1 MANFASAATQI
12 AGNALVRT
20 ASAIAINQATSYISR
35 AFDNRIFEGP
45 RLDSFRLQTSRDGA
59 PMPRVFGRV
68 RLAGQVIWASH
79 VRETTTET
87 PVGGK
92 GGGPTQREF
101 SYSISFAIGLCEGE
115 IAGVE
120 RIWANGAPLETAGLD
135 MRVYRGTKD
144 QMPDPIIAATEGKE
158 APAFRGTA
166 YVVFEDFPLAAYGNR
181 LPQFNFEVA
190 RSGKRLGRLENQIQS
205 VCLLPGSGEF
215 AYATEIIEESLRP
228 GQTRPLNMNNLSG
241 QADIEC
247 ALDQLQATLPNCRN
261 VSIISSWFASSTDI
275 ANCDIRPGAERRVR
289 NLRNATWQVGR
300 DTRNQAYIV
309 STDEEGRPNFG
320 GTPSD
325 ESLIQAI
332 QSIKARGLTVTLYP
346 FILVDSPGFPWRG
359 RMTGLATD
367 VRSFFGEAA
376 PSDYSVGA
384 GEDHYR
390 AADMG
395 FRNYILSHANLA
407 RRAGG
412 VDRFIIGSEMI
423 GLTTIRDGQNEFPA
437 VTELA
442 NLAADVR
449 TMLGPETGLTYAADW
464 SEYFGFH
471 PQDGS
476 GDVFFHLDDLWS
488 HPAIDAVG
496 IDAYFPLSDWREG
509 AHVDGAIYNDIY
521 DPNYLTGNVE
531 GGEGYDWY
539 YASQADRD
547 AQTRSSIT
555 DWIYR
560 YKDLRSWWSNQHRNI
575 INGVTQAPTKWV
587 PQSKP
592 FWLTEVGCPAVDKGA
607 NQPNLFADG
616 KSVES
621 NIPYYSMGS
630 RDDLVQ
636 RRYLESLIGFWE
648 QSELNP
654 ISEIDARSMIDLSAM
669 SVWAWDARP
678 FPDFP
683 ARSDVWSDGP
693 NWQRGHWISGRLGGV
708 ALQDVISEI
717 CDDVGLEATDLSGVN
732 GLVSGFIIDR
742 PMRAKDA
749 LAPLI
754 DSYDLVVSER
764 EGRVSFA
771 ALSARPVIPISA
783 QHLLAQDGA
792 PIQFTVDDNMTSI
805 RDAQLTF
812 IDATRDYQ
820 VATISARNELAE
832 TVRIAQMQA
841 PILMDPA
848 QAKSIVENRLARSEP
863 SRRTARFSMP
873 IQSAP
878 NVGDVIVLPETDGA
892 WQVLQIRTGLQAD
905 IDCMALPERFTST
918 VVSGGTP
925 AALSTPQWVSEP
937 VALAFDLPGTG
948 GLQVGVL
955 QDPFRATE
963 LGFQSERVTLN
974 NPVKIGALLTDVPF
988 QPATSWDRYSELEIY
1003 MPDGAGFSVP
1013 EIDVLNGA
1021 NRFAIETSRGW
1032 EVIAVANI
1040 TLIGELTYRLDT
1052 LLRGL
1057 NNSDDM
1063 MVEIIPA
1070 GARIVKLDDGLTP
1083 LPIDP
1088 DFIGETLKVEVHS
1101 SGRAGVSAT
1110 HQYRANHL
1118 RPLSV
1123 VHVQVTPV
1131 GEQTQLNWIP
1141 RNLDNSNKI
1150 DPDAQVQITWP
1161 GGELQASGTQ
1171 ALLPIQS
1178 GSNTPVTITPI
1189 DPIGGEGA
1197 SKVIYV

>member
-1 MANFASAATQI
+1 
-12 AGNALVRT
+12 
-20 ASAIAINQATSYISR
+20 
-35 AFDNRIFEGP
+35 
-45 RLDSFRLQTSRDGA
+45 
-59 PMPRVFGRV
+59 MPRVFGRI

-79 VRETTTET
+79 VRETTSDT
-87 PVGGK
+87 PIGGK

-101 SYSISFAIGLCEGE
+101 AYSISFAIGLCEGE

-144 QMPDPIIAATEGKE
+144 QMSDPIIAATEEDE

-166 YVVFEDFPLAAYGNR
+166 YVVFEDFPLGAYGNR
-181 LPQFNFEVA
+181 LPQLTLEVV
-190 RSGKRLGRLENQIQS
+190 RSGKRIGRLENQIQS

-215 AYATEIIEESLRP
+215 AYATEIVEESPRP

-241 QADIEC
+241 QADIER

-275 ANCDIRPGAERRVR
+275 ATCEIRPGVERRVR
-289 NLRNATWQVGR
+289 NLRNGSWQVGR

-332 QSIKARGLTVTLYP
+332 RSIKARGLTVTLYP
-346 FILVDSPGFPWRG
+346 FILVDAPGFPWRG
-359 RMTGLATD
+359 RMTGQAED
-367 VRSFFGEAA
+367 VRAFFGEAA
-376 PSDYSVGA
+376 LSDYSVGA

-390 AADMG
+390 ARDTG

-423 GLTTIRDGQNEFPA
+423 GLTTIRDDQNNFPS

-442 NLAADVR
+442 ELAADVR

-471 PQDGS
+471 PQGGS
-476 GDVFFHLDDLWS
+476 GDVFFHLDELWA
-488 HPAIDAVG
+488 HPAIDAIG

-509 AHVDGAIYNDIY
+509 EHVDGEIYNEIY
-521 DPNYLTGNVE
+521 DPNYLIGNVE

-539 YASQADRD
+539 YASQSDRD
-547 AQTRSSIT
+547 AQIRSPIT
-555 DWIYR
+555 DWVYR
-560 YKDLRSWWSNQHRNI
+560 YKDLRNWWSKEHRNI
-575 INGVTQAPTKWV
+575 INGVAQVPTKWV

-592 FWLTEVGCPAVDKGA
+592 FWLTEIGCPAVDKGA
-607 NQPNLFADG
+607 NQPNLFSDG
-616 KSVES
+616 KSFES
-621 NIPYYSMGS
+621 NIPYYSKGS
-630 RDDLVQ
+630 RDDMIQ
-636 RRYLESLIGFWE
+636 RRYLESLIGYWE
-648 QSELNP
+648 QSEINP
-654 ISEIDARSMIDLSAM
+654 VSDRDGRSMIDLSAI

-683 ARSDVWSDGP
+683 ARTDVWSDGP

-708 ALQDVISEI
+708 SLQDVISEI
-717 CDDVGLEATDLSGVN
+717 CEDVGLNEIDLSGTN
-732 GLVSGFIIDR
+732 GLVSGFVIDR

-764 EGRVSFA
+764 AGQVSFA
-771 ALSARPVIPISA
+771 ALSSFPVMPISA
-783 QHLLAQDGA
+783 QDLLAHDSG
-792 PIQFTVDDNMTSI
+792 PIQFTVDDNMTSL
-805 RDAQLTF
+805 RDARLTF

-820 VATISARNELAE
+820 IATISARNELAE

-848 QAKSIVENRLARSEP
+848 QAKSIVENRLMRSEP

-873 IQSAP
+873 IQEAP
-878 NVGDVIVLPETDGA
+878 NVGDLISLPETDGA
-892 WQVLQIRTGLQAD
+892 WQVVQIRTGQQAD
-905 IDCMALPERFTST
+905 IICMALPTRLTSP

-925 AALSTPQWVSEP
+925 ASVSTPQWVSEP
-937 VALAFDLPGTG
+937 VALTFDLPGTN
-948 GLQVGVL
+948 GLQVGAL
-955 QDPFRATE
+955 QDPFRAAE
-963 LGFQSERVTLN
+963 LSFQSETVTLN
-974 NPVKIGALLTDVPF
+974 TPVKIGALLTDLSF
-988 QPATSWDRYSELEIY
+988 RAATHWDHKSQIEIY
-1003 MPDGAGFSVP
+1003 MPEGAGFSVP

-1021 NRFAIETSRGW
+1021 NRFAIETSQGW
-1032 EVIAVANI
+1032 EVIAAANVS
-1040 TLIGELTYRLDT
+1040 LISEQTYRLHT

-1063 MVEIIPA
+1063 MIGVILA
-1070 GARIVKLDDGLTP
+1070 GARIIKLDSGLGT
-1083 LPIDP
+1083 LRIDE
-1088 DFIGETLKVEVHS
+1088 DFIGEVLDISVS
-1101 SGRAGVSAT
+1101 SVGRAGVSAS
-1110 HQYRANHL
+1110 HQYRAVHL

-1123 VHVQVTPV
+1123 VHVQATPL

-1141 RNLDNSNKI
+1141 RNLDNSDKI
-1150 DPDAQVQITWP
+1150 EPDSQVQITWP
-1161 GGELQASGTQ
+1161 DGDLTVNGTQ
-1171 ALLPIQS
+1171 AVLPIQS
-1178 GSNTPVTITPI
+1178 GSNTPVTITPM
-1189 DPIGGEGA
+1189 DPIGGEGT
-1197 SKVIYV
+1197 SKVIYI

>member
-20 ASAIAINQATSYISR
+20 ASAVAINQATSYISR
-35 AFDNRIFEGP
+35 AFDNRTFEGP

-59 PMPRVFGRV
+59 PMPRIFGRV
-68 RLAGQVIWASH
+68 RLAGQVIWANH
-79 VRETTTET
+79 VRERTTET

-92 GGGPTQREF
+92 GGGPTQRDF
-101 SYSISFAIGLCEGE
+101 AYSISLAIGLCEGE
-115 IAGVE
+115 IAGIE

-135 MRVYRGTKD
+135 MRVYTGTED
-144 QMPDPIIAATEGKE
+144 QMPDPILAATEGE
-158 APAFRGTA
+158 DAPAFRGTA
-166 YVVFEDFPLAAYGNR
+166 YVVFEDFPLGAYGNR
-181 LPQFNFEVA
+181 LPQFNFEVV
-190 RSGKRLGRLENQIQS
+190 RSGKRIGRLETQIQS

-215 AYATEIIEESLRP
+215 AYATEIVEESPRP
-228 GQTRPLNMNNLSG
+228 GQTRPVNMNNLSG
-241 QADIEC
+241 QADIER

-275 ANCDIRPGAERRVR
+275 ADCEIRPGVERRVR
-289 NLRNATWQVGR
+289 NLRNGSWQVGR
-300 DTRNQAYIV
+300 DTRNTAYLV

-332 QSIKARGLTVTLYP
+332 RAIKARGLSVTLYP
-346 FILVDSPGFPWRG
+346 FMMVDAPGFPWRG
-359 RMTGLATD
+359 RITGTASN
-367 VRSFFGEAA
+367 VRRFFGDAMQ
-376 PSDYSVGA
+376 SDYSIGA

-390 AADMG
+390 ANDTG

-423 GLTTIRDGQNEFPA
+423 GLTTIRDGQNNFPA

-442 NLAADVR
+442 ELAEDVR

-464 SEYFGFH
+464 SEYFGYH

-496 IDAYFPLSDWREG
+496 IDAYLPLSDWRDG
-509 AHVDGAIYNDIY
+509 AHVDGEAFNDIY
-521 DPNYLTGNVE
+521 DPHYLRGNVE

-539 YASQADRD
+539 YASQTDRD
-547 AQTRSSIT
+547 AQIRSPIT
-555 DWIYR
+555 NWIYR
-560 YKDLRSWWSNQHRNI
+560 YKDLRNWWSNPHRNS
-575 INGVTQAPTKWV
+575 INGITQAPTKWV

-592 FWLTEVGCPAVDKGA
+592 FWLTEIGCPAVDKGA
-607 NQPNLFADG
+607 NQPNLFSDG

-621 NIPYYSMGS
+621 NIPYYSTGS

-636 RRYLESLIGFWE
+636 RRYLESLIGYWE
-648 QSELNP
+648 QSEINP
-654 ISEIDARSMIDLSAM
+654 VSDRDGRSMIDLSAI

-683 ARSDVWSDGP
+683 ARTDVWSDGP

-708 ALQDVISEI
+708 PLQDVITEI
-717 CDDVGLEATDLSGVN
+717 CDDVGLDAIDLSGVN

-742 PMRAKDA
+742 PMRAKDV

-754 DSYDLVVSER
+754 DSYDLVVR
-764 EGRVSFA
+764 EQAGQVSFA
-771 ALSARPVIPISA
+771 ALSALPTTPISA

-792 PIQFTVDDNMTSI
+792 PIQFAVDDNMTSL
-805 RDAQLTF
+805 RDARLTF
-812 IDATRDYQ
+812 IDATRDYEI
-820 VATISARNELAE
+820 ATISARNALTE

-848 QAKSIVENRLARSEP
+848 QAKAIVENRLARSEP
-863 SRRTARFSMP
+863 SRRAARFSMAV
-873 IQSAP
+873 QSAP
-878 NVGDVIVLPETDGA
+878 TVGDLITLPETEEL
-892 WQVLQIRTGLQAD
+892 WQVVQIRSGLQAD
-905 IDCMALPERFTST
+905 INCIALPEHFTSAI
-918 VVSGGTP
+918 VSGGIP

-937 VALAFDLPGTG
+937 VALAFDLPGTE
-948 GLQVGVL
+948 GLQVGAL

-963 LGFQSERVTLN
+963 LGFQSETVRLN
-974 NPVKIGALLTDVPF
+974 TSVKMGALLTELLIR
-988 QPATSWDRYSELEIY
+988 PATHWDRQSQIEIY
-1003 MPDGAGFSVP
+1003 MPEGAGFSVP

-1021 NRFAIETSRGW
+1021 NRFAVETSLGW
-1032 EVIAVANI
+1032 EIIAAANI
-1040 TLIGELTYRLDT
+1040 TLIGEQTFRLDT
-1052 LLRGL
+1052 LLRGV

-1063 MVEIIPA
+1063 MIEVIPA
-1070 GARIVKLDDGLTP
+1070 GARVFKLDDGLGT
-1083 LPIDP
+1083 LRIDE
-1088 DFIGETLKVEVHS
+1088 DFIGDVLDISVS
-1101 SGRAGVSAT
+1101 SAGRAGVAAT
-1110 HQYRANHL
+1110 HQYRAVHL

-1123 VHVQVTPV
+1123 VHMKVKPV

-1141 RNLDNSNKI
+1141 RNLDNSDKI
-1150 DPDAQVQITWP
+1150 DPDTQVQITWP
-1161 GGELQASGTQ
+1161 GGELLVSGTQ

-1178 GSNTPVTITPI
+1178 GSDTPVTLTPI
-1189 DPIGGEGA
+1189 DPIGGQGA
-1197 SKVIYV
+1197 SKVIYI